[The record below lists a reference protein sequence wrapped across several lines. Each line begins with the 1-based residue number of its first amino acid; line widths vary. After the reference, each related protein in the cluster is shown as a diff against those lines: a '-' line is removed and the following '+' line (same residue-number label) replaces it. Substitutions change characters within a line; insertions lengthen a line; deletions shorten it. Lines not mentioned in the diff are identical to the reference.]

1 MSADPF
7 AATGAAAAASRAQAA
22 PTAAAAGTAATATAT
37 ATDTA
42 AAPAAAPIGIIAA
55 LHEEIAGLL
64 ARMKPSEPARRIGM
78 REYHAGTIDGRACV
92 IVLARIGKVAAAA
105 TAVTLIREFGVSAI
119 VFAGV
124 AGGIGRH
131 VGLGDVVVA
140 NQLVQHD
147 MDARP
152 LFGRFEVP
160 LLGLAQFAADTR
172 LTALLAQCAADY
184 LALDLHA
191 QVPARTR
198 DMYGIGVAQLHRGTV
213 GSGDRF
219 VHGPSA
225 AEDLRQ
231 TLPDLLCV
239 EMEGAA
245 VAQVCHEYGVPYA
258 VLRTISDRAD
268 ASAPVDFTGF
278 LRDVASFYATGILGR
293 LLAALPA

>member
-1 MSADPF
+1 MNAMTAMNAVNGVSAMTP
-7 AATGAAAAASRAQAA
+7 AASDATEAPARAAAS
-22 PTAAAAGTAATATAT
+22 
-37 ATDTA
+37 
-42 AAPAAAPIGIIAA
+42 APIGIIAA

-64 ARMKPSEPARRIGM
+64 ARMEPAGPVRRIGM

-124 AGGIGRH
+124 AGGIGSG

-140 NQLVQHD
+140 DQLVQHD

-160 LLGLAQFAADTR
+160 LLGLAHFAADAR
-172 LTALLAQCAADY
+172 LSTLLAQCAADY

-198 DMYGIGVAQLHRGTV
+198 DMYGIGMARLHRGMV
-213 GSGDRF
+213 GSGDQF

-225 AEDLRQ
+225 AEGLRQ
-231 TLPDLLCV
+231 TLPALLCV

-268 ASAPVDFTGF
+268 ASAPVDFAGF

-293 LLAALPA
+293 LLAALPG